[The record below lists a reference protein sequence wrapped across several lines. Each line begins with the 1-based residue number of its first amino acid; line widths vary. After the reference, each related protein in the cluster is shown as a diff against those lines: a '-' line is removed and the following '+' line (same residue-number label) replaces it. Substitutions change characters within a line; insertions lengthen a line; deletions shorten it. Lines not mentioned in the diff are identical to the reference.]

1 MLFKWYNLHMLRRKK
16 YQHRRAKKETRFPS
30 ALIPRGWISTAEEAT
45 GRSSVR
51 YLRPVRMSAPAP
63 LPLPPL
69 LRRDGA
75 GSAGS
80 SAPVHSAGK
89 QLSQPLRKPRSPHCV
104 LKTPARAKGVALLF
118 TSFVIMLFPKKR
130 LRHLICRWNNFPMM
144 PLCDYCHFFPHNN
157 VKYNIKLW
165 IFYSEWNQQSQKT
178 DSAGSAVTAP
188 FCKTAP
194 G

>member
-1 MLFKWYNLHMLRRKK
+1 MAGSPRLREPRGDPQWGTYVLYVCRHLRRSLC
-16 YQHRRAKKETRFPS
+16 H
-30 ALIPRGWISTAEEAT
+30 
-45 GRSSVR
+45 RSSG
-51 YLRPVRMSAPAP
+51 
-63 LPLPPL
+63 
-69 LRRDGA
+69 DGA

-104 LKTPARAKGVALLF
+104 LKTPARAKGVSLLF